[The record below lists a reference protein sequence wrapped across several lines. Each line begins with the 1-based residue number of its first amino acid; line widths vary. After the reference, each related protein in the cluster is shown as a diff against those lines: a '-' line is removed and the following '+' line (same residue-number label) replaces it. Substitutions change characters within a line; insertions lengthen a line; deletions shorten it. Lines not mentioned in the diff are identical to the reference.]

1 MGAAGLRAWRIAG
14 GGHPVF
20 CGEGAR
26 RFGGRWNS
34 PGRPAIYC
42 GGSFAI
48 CMLERL
54 VYARIGRLPEGDR
67 WVAVEIPEAEIET
80 FAPVEPFAWWGEDVR
95 ATRAWGDRW
104 LEERRSL
111 ALLVPSAVTRLDNN
125 LVINPE
131 HPAFPGLAPSDPQEV
146 VWDPRLFP
154 G

>member
-1 MGAAGLRAWRIAG
+1 M
-14 GGHPVF
+14 F
-20 CGEGAR
+20 SGEGAR
-26 RFGGRWNS
+26 LFGGRWNS

-42 GGSFAI
+42 GESFAI

-67 WVAVEIPEAEIET
+67 WIRVEIPDALVERFTPA
-80 FAPVEPFAWWGEDVR
+80 EPFPWWEADLR
-95 ATRAWGDRW
+95 ATRAHGDRW

-111 ALLVPSAVTRLDNN
+111 ALLVPSAVTRLDRN

-131 HPAFPGLAPSDPQEV
+131 HPAFAALRPDPPAEV
-146 VWDPRLFP
+146 IWDPRLFP